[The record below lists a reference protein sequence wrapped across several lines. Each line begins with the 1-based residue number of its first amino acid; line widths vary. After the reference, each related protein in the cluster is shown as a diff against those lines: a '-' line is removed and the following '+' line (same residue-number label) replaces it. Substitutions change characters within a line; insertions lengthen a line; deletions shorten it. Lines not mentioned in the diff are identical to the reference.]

1 MKIKAL
7 FLPVLLLLIFS
18 QSIVKAQ
25 NKQQVASVWS
35 AEKANAWYATHKWV
49 NGANFIPSTA
59 INQLE
64 MWQADTFDPKTI
76 DRELGWAEGIGF
88 NTMRIFLHSLAWK
101 QDPKGF
107 IERVNSYLEIA
118 DKHHIQTLFVLFD
131 DCWNDNPHIGKQPEP
146 KPGVHNSGW
155 MQDPGG
161 VVTDPKQFEF
171 LKTYV
176 DAVIGNFKHDKRILL
191 WDLYNEPGNSK

>member
-49 NGANFIPSTA
+49 NGANFLPSTA

-64 MWQADTFDPKTI
+64 MWQADTFDTKTI
-76 DRELGWAEGIGF
+76 DRELGWAESLGF
-88 NTMRIFLHSLAWK
+88 TSVRVFLHNLLWQQDSAGFLNRMDQFLAM
-101 QDPKGF
+101 
-107 IERVNSYLEIA
+107 A
-118 DKHHIQTLFVLFD
+118 DKHHIKVMFVIFD
-131 DCWNDNPHIGKQPEP
+131 SCWDPNPAPGKQHDPI
-146 KPGVHNSGW
+146 PGLHNS
-155 MQDPGG
+155 
-161 VVTDPKQFEF
+161 
-171 LKTYV
+171 
-176 DAVIGNFKHDKRILL
+176 
-191 WDLYNEPGNSK
+191 